1 MQDKSYTGSNPH
13 EGGGSEWKR
22 QAASVAED
30 AKTALSVT
38 HHSSERA
45 EA

>member
-1 MQDKSYTGSNPH
+1 MQDKSYTGSN